1 MATETFARFLRRTLL
16 LPAVLLAGCTTPGF
30 LYTDITQPLTRDM
43 DQTPRAESVASNGA
57 RAFREPFTRVRAEW
71 SGYGLGKAAREGGI
85 DVVHYADIRRQS
97 ILGGL
102 FSRTTIE
109 VYGVRALGD
118 QGPGGQ
124 ATGGPGLSD
133 QEMPPGSASPPP

>member
-1 MATETFARFLRRTLL
+1 MIPALRPALV
-16 LPAVLLAGCTTPGF
+16 LPALLLAGCTTPGF

-43 DQTPRAESVASNGA
+43 DRTPRAEAVAANGA

-109 VYGVRALGD
+109 VYGIRTADGA
-118 QGPGGQ
+118 PGEQ
-124 ATGGPGLSD
+124 GLSD
-133 QEMPPGSASPPP
+133 QAVNDRAFNDQERPPGSAPPPP

>member
-1 MATETFARFLRRTLL
+1 MTRLLRLTGA
-16 LPAVLLAGCTTPGF
+16 LPALLLAGCTTPGL

-43 DQTPRAESVASNGA
+43 DRTPRAEAFAANGSN
-57 RAFREPFTRVRAEW
+57 AFREPFTRVRAEW

-97 ILGGL
+97 ILLGL

-109 VYGVRALGD
+109 VYGVRTPEGAPED
-118 QGPGGQ
+118 
-124 ATGGPGLSD
+124 
-133 QEMPPGSASPPP
+133 MPSPPAPTPAPDTLR

>member
-1 MATETFARFLRRTLL
+1 MAALRRLSILAIPLALL
-16 LPAVLLAGCTTPGF
+16 LTGCTTPGL

-43 DQTPRAESVASNGA
+43 NRTPRAEAFAANGSN
-57 RAFREPFTRVRAEW
+57 AFREPFTRVRAEW
-71 SGYGLGKAAREGGI
+71 SGYGLGKAARQGGI

-109 VYGVRALGD
+109 VYGIRTPEGEPGD
-118 QGPGGQ
+118 GL
-124 ATGGPGLSD
+124 LSD
-133 QEMPPGSASPPP
+133 PDKPPGSALPPP